1 MLIQFVAELFT
12 RKGTKVDNLDRIF
25 KAYDIRGVYP
35 TEVNEDIAWKI
46 GFATGQF
53 LRSLLRGYDRGQKA
67 ANRLVVGR
75 DMRPHSESLTKNLIE
90 GVLASGL
97 SCVDLGMC
105 DTPMVYFA
113 INHLGTCGG
122 VQVTASH
129 NPIEYNGFKIAG
141 QKARPIGEDTG
152 LKEIKHIVSVLR
164 RTPAGETSATV
175 EQVDLWNEYRQHVLQ
190 FLKLARPLKVV
201 VDASNGMAGKMMP
214 AVFDGTDLEIIPLN
228 YEFGG
233 GFAHPPNPLVEA
245 NLKQV
250 CSVVKRRKVDFGI
263 CFDGDADR
271 CMFVDEKGNIVRCD
285 YITALLARHFLTLYP
300 GATIVYDVRSSRVV
314 PEEIQAAG
322 GVPRRERVGHAFM
335 KKAMADAKGIFGGE
349 LSGHFYFRDNFNAD
363 SGAIVFA
370 VVASIVSSQS
380 APLSELVAPFKR
392 YVQSGEINFR
402 VQDKDAMINQLAE
415 KFSDGRQDRLDGLT
429 VEYDD
434 WWFNVRPSNTEPLLR
449 LNLEAVNEDLLKEK
463 LQEIKSVLGEPV
475 KE

>member
-1 MLIQFVAELFT
+1 MNLSRE
-12 RKGTKVDNLDRIF
+12 RDEKVDDLGRIF
-25 KAYDIRGVYP
+25 KAYDVRGVYP
-35 TEVNEDIAWKI
+35 TELNEDIAWKV
-46 GFATGQF
+46 GFAAGQF
-53 LRSLLRGYDRGQKA
+53 LRSLLRGYDRGQLS
-67 ANRLVVGR
+67 ANRLVIGR
-75 DMRPHSESLTKNLIE
+75 DMRPHSEPLARNLIE

-105 DTPMVYFA
+105 DTPMLYFA

-129 NPIEYNGFKIAG
+129 NPIEYNGFKISG
-141 QKARPIGEDTG
+141 QKARPVGEDTG
-152 LKEIKHIVSVLR
+152 LKEIRHIVSVLR
-164 RTPAGETSATV
+164 RTPPGQTSASV
-175 EQVDLWNEYRQHVLQ
+175 EQVDLWSEYRRHVLQ

-214 AVFDGTDLEIIPLN
+214 AVFDDTGLEIIPLN

-233 GFAHPPNPLVEA
+233 AFAHPPNPLIES

-271 CMFVDEKGNIVRCD
+271 CMFIDEKGKIVRCD
-285 YITALLARHFLTLYP
+285 YITALLVRHFLALYP

-363 SGAIVFA
+363 SGAIIFA
-370 VVASIVSSQS
+370 VVCSVVSAQ
-380 APLSELVAPFKR
+380 ARPLSELIAPFKR

-402 VQDKDAMINQLAE
+402 VQDKDAMISELAE
-415 KFSDGRQDRLDGLT
+415 KFADARMDRLDGLT

-449 LNLEAVNEDLLKEK
+449 LNLEARNEALLQEK
-463 LQEIKSVLGEPV
+463 LQEVQSVLGEPV